1 MEDRAKAWQL
11 SLEGHFKR
19 LRDLGVA
26 HYKCVNAEAEITV
39 EVTFFPPEPNLQL
52 TEPAPPPSETREEQ
66 TQRLL
71 DELDGDLFAA
81 SEGGDNNA

>member
-1 MEDRAKAWQL
+1 MESLTGKQL
-11 SLEGHFKR
+11 EFMRK
-19 LRDLGVA
+19 LRELGVA
-26 HYKCVNAEAEITV
+26 RYVGSPGYTDHFD
-39 EVTFFPPEPNLQL
+39 VTFFPPEPNLQL